1 MTNKGI
7 AAEWDLDRI
16 LTAKGYD
23 VARNAASHGKFDLLV
38 DHHPTGKEYRIE
50 CKTTAA
56 KALYLG
62 KDARE
67 SIRSLSLSSE
77 KMGFTALLCVC
88 FGGAHRDRLGRFLP
102 VNWEVFPACIVC
114 NDVARKGEGKSIE
127 EVFG

>member
-7 AAEWDLDRI
+7 AAEWELDRI
-16 LTAKGYD
+16 LTKMGYD

-38 DHHPTGKEYRIE
+38 DHHPTGRQCRIE

-56 KALYLG
+56 KALYLS

-67 SIRSLSLSSE
+67 SIRSLILSSE
-77 KMGFTALLCVC
+77 KMNFTALLCVR
-88 FGGAHRDRLGRFLP
+88 FGGNHGKQKA
-102 VNWEVFPACIVC
+102 VWEVFRACIVL

-127 EVFG
+127 EVFR